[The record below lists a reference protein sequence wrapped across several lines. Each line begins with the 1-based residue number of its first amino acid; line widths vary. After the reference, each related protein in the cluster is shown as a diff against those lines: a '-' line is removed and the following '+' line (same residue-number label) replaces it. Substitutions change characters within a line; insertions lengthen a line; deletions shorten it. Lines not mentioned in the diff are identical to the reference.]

1 VRDGFIGIH
10 RDVSERGR
18 ALQELRD
25 SQQQVREGRR
35 SERILESIA
44 DAFYLLDDGW
54 RFAYVNERA
63 VHVLGGLLGRRMT
76 RDDFLGQRGVGPV
89 SGHPGDGYRV
99 QLPRGDAPAA
109 RDRVRLPLPG
119 HENVASPPRS
129 DRAPLTACTAARQ
142 ARTPMVSR
150 PV

>member
-1 VRDGFIGIH
+1 MSPLERVWIRCSSSPVRDGFIGIH

-35 SERILESIA
+35 TERILESIT

-54 RFAYVNERA
+54 RFACVNERA

-76 RDDFLGQRGVGPV
+76 RDDFLAQRVWDLFRPSWRRIPSSTSARRCA
-89 SGHPGDGYRV
+89 SGARSRTTTSTR
-99 QLPRGDAPAA
+99 PRERGESAT
-109 RDRVRLPLPG
+109 
-119 HENVASPPRS
+119 E
-129 DRAPLTACTAARQ
+129 
-142 ARTPMVSR
+142 
-150 PV
+150 

>member
-1 VRDGFIGIH
+1 VDPLQLLPVRDGFIGIH

-35 SERILESIA
+35 TERILESIT

-54 RFAYVNERA
+54 RFACVNERA

-76 RDDFLGQRGVGPV
+76 RDDFLAQRVWDLFPAILATDTEFNFRAAMRQRRAIAYDYLYPATRTWGVRHGV
-89 SGHPGDGYRV
+89 IALR
-99 QLPRGDAPAA
+99 
-109 RDRVRLPLPG
+109 
-119 HENVASPPRS
+119 
-129 DRAPLTACTAARQ
+129 
-142 ARTPMVSR
+142 
-150 PV
+150 